1 MRRKAS
7 FMVAIAVVALA
18 LAPAM
23 AEARRGG
30 GVSSGSRGARTYQA
44 PPATST
50 APGGASQF
58 QRTQTAPGAATAGAA
73 TAGAATAGA
82 SAAARGGARSGLMG
96 GMMGGLLGAGLIG
109 MFLGAGLFG
118 GLGGFASILGLLL
131 QVALIGGVIW
141 LVMRMFRSRRAA
153 TATANGPASYARDM
167 QGAETARP
175 MSGGLGG
182 ARGAMPDSA
191 APEVATTPLQINE
204 ADYDLFEQNLV
215 AVNDAWSRQDLEAL
229 RRLSTPEMTNY
240 FAQDLKDLRARG
252 WTNHTSGTKLEGG
265 DLSEAWQENG
275 QHFATVAMRY
285 SIVDVTTDAAGK
297 VVEGHPT
304 DRQVVTE
311 MLTYTR
317 FPGEAWRLS
326 AIQQNG

>member
-7 FMVAIAVVALA
+7 ILAAFAVVALA
-18 LAPAM
+18 LAPAL

-30 GVSSGSRGARTYQA
+30 GFSSGSRGSRTYQA
-44 PPATST
+44 PPPTTT
-50 APGGASQF
+50 APSAAQPM
-58 QRTQTAPGAATAGAA
+58 QRTQQAPAATTAGAA
-73 TAGAATAGA
+73 AGATAATGA
-82 SAAARGGARSGLMG
+82 AAARGGMRGGL
-96 GMMGGLLGAGLIG
+96 MGGLLGAGLFG
-109 MFLGAGLFG
+109 MLLGAGLFG

-141 LVMRMFRSRRAA
+141 FVMRLIRSRRPA
-153 TATANGPASYARDM
+153 TAGAPNAYARDM
-167 QGAETARP
+167 QDQGPRP
-175 MSGGLGG
+175 MTGGMG
-182 ARGAMPDSA
+182 APRAAMPAA
-191 APEVATTPLQINE
+191 APAAAAPAAASKPLQIGE
-204 ADYDLFEQNLV
+204 ADYQEFEQNLN
-215 AVNDAWSRQDLEAL
+215 AVNEAWSRQDLEAL

-240 FAQDLKDLRARG
+240 FAQDLQDLRARG
-252 WTNHTSGTKLEGG
+252 WTNVTSGTKLEAG

-285 SIVDVTTDAAGK
+285 SIVDVTTDASGK

-311 MLTYTR
+311 LLTYTR

-326 AIQQNG
+326 AIQQTA

>member
-7 FMVAIAVVALA
+7 ILAAFAVVALA
-18 LAPAM
+18 LAPGL

-30 GVSSGSRGARTYQA
+30 GFSSGSRGARTYQA
-44 PPATST
+44 PPSTTT
-50 APGGASQF
+50 APSAAQPM
-58 QRTQTAPGAATAGAA
+58 QRTQQAPATAAAGATAATGAAAA
-73 TAGAATAGA
+73 T
-82 SAAARGGARSGLMG
+82 RGGMRGGL
-96 GMMGGLLGAGLIG
+96 MGGLLGAGLFG
-109 MFLGAGLFG
+109 MLLGAGLFG

-141 LVMRMFRSRRAA
+141 LVMRLIRSRRPA
-153 TATANGPASYARDM
+153 TAGAPDAYARDM
-167 QGAETARP
+167 QGQAPRP
-175 MSGGLGG
+175 VTGGM
-182 ARGAMPDSA
+182 AAPRAAGAMA
-191 APEVATTPLQINE
+191 APAAAVETKPLQIGE
-204 ADYDLFEQNLV
+204 ADYQAFEQNLH
-215 AVNDAWSRQDLEAL
+215 AVNEAWSRQDLEAL

-252 WTNHTSGTKLEGG
+252 WTNVTSGTKLEAG

-275 QHFATVAMRY
+275 QHYATVAMRY
-285 SIVDVTTDAAGK
+285 SIVDVTTDATGK

-311 MLTYTR
+311 LLTYTR

-326 AIQQNG
+326 AIQQTG

>member
-7 FMVAIAVVALA
+7 ILAAFAVVALA
-18 LAPAM
+18 LAPAL

-30 GVSSGSRGARTYQA
+30 GFSSGSRGARTYQA
-44 PPATST
+44 PP
-50 APGGASQF
+50 P
-58 QRTQTAPGAATAGAA
+58 TQTAPSAAQPMQRTQQAPATAAAGATAATGAATA
-73 TAGAATAGA
+73 
-82 SAAARGGARSGLMG
+82 ARGGMRGGL
-96 GMMGGLLGAGLIG
+96 MGGLLGAGLFG
-109 MFLGAGLFG
+109 MILGAGLFG

-141 LVMRMFRSRRAA
+141 FVMRLIRSRRPAA
-153 TATANGPASYARDM
+153 AGAPNSFARDM
-167 QGAETARP
+167 QADSPRP
-175 MSGGLGG
+175 MTGGG
-182 ARGAMPDSA
+182 AAPRGAMP
-191 APEVATTPLQINE
+191 APVAPAVATRPLQIAE
-204 ADYDLFEQNLV
+204 SDYQEFEQNLH
-215 AVNDAWSRQDLEAL
+215 AVNEAWSRQDLEAL

-252 WTNHTSGTKLEGG
+252 WTNVTSGTKLEAG

-285 SIVDVTTDAAGK
+285 SIVDVTTDASGK

-311 MLTYTR
+311 LLTYTR

-326 AIQQNG
+326 AIQQTA